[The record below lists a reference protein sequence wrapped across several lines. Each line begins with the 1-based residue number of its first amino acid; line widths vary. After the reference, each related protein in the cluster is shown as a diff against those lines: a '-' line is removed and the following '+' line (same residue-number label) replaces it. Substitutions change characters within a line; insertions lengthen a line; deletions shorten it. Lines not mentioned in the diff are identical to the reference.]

1 MRGEQLSLFED
12 KYTRIDARMDQVTG
26 FWAYHAGMAD
36 GDGSFKTPKGK
47 NPYYQLSLIDKNI
60 IKELANL
67 YDVKLGKVKK
77 KKKKHKQQYIVS
89 ICGDNFK
96 HFIQRIYPSLI
107 EKRDVVKKI
116 MKEHNIEVVTK
127 PDYRFPVINVSNNQ
141 LAWLAGYFDAE
152 GCIYFT
158 PQYDKRS
165 KNYNFSSRISFTSTN
180 LKVLRY
186 VKKLMNRV
194 FNRNADKNV
203 FRIVSKTKWKN
214 RPYNEAPCWDL
225 VCSQM
230 TKTHLFSKIYRPIIK
245 VKRKIKKMDRLI
257 NYGKFCAQMK
267 WTFGKINFKKN
278 DRMRNRWLKIPEPE

>member
-36 GDGSFKTPKGK
+36 GDGSFKTTKGK

-107 EKRDVVKKI
+107 EKRYVVKKI
-116 MKEHNIEVVTK
+116 MKEHNI
-127 PDYRFPVINVSNNQ
+127 
-141 LAWLAGYFDAE
+141 
-152 GCIYFT
+152 
-158 PQYDKRS
+158 KR
-165 KNYNFSSRISFTSTN
+165 
-180 LKVLRY
+180 
-186 VKKLMNRV
+186 
-194 FNRNADKNV
+194 
-203 FRIVSKTKWKN
+203 
-214 RPYNEAPCWDL
+214 
-225 VCSQM
+225 
-230 TKTHLFSKIYRPIIK
+230 II
-245 VKRKIKKMDRLI
+245 
-257 NYGKFCAQMK
+257 C
-267 WTFGKINFKKN
+267 
-278 DRMRNRWLKIPEPE
+278 